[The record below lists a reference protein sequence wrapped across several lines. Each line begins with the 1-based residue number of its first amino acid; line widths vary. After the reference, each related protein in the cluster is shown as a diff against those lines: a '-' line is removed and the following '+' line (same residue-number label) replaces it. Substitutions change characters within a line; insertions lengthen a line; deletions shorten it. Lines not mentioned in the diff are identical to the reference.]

1 MSGLFQHQ
9 ESPWFSW
16 IIGYYRKI
24 VNNYGSLA
32 APLSNFFK
40 KGDIEWNK
48 KAQVAL
54 ERLKNAMVAL
64 HKLALPK
71 FSQPFEIETDSSRF
85 GIGEV
90 LLQSKRPIAYFA
102 HVLSIR
108 DRMKLVYEQELVAV
122 VLVVQGW
129 PLLWLKHD

>member
-1 MSGLFQHQ
+1 M
-9 ESPWFSW
+9 
-16 IIGYYRKI
+16 
-24 VNNYGSLA
+24 NNYGSLA
-32 APLSNFFK
+32 APLSNLFK

-90 LLQSKRPIAYFA
+90 LLQSKRPIAYFR
-102 HVLSIR
+102 SCFI
-108 DRMKLVYEQELVAV
+108 Y
-122 VLVVQGW
+122 
-129 PLLWLKHD
+129 